1 MPTRSHHPLPLREAF
16 PRLFKAI
23 HLAPITG
30 WLLSGA
36 LLLGCLTQG
45 GGSDTE
51 TLTGRILSP
60 DGLPAADVEVR
71 LMPAAY
77 DPSRPEPGRVRTAR
91 TDARGRYAVPMASAG
106 TYNLVIQAAPGTYG
120 YAGGAGAFVGGLPG
134 DSVPDALTLAKARV
148 FYISLHDDAYTPA
161 DSGTAWFPGTDILVR
176 CDGVTATRVESLPA
190 GLESLVLQSLAGW
203 RHDYRVT
210 LPGDSLDISA
220 TRQGVTVTP
229 R

>member
-1 MPTRSHHPLPLREAF
+1 MRPDPFHSRAARATAPKL
-16 PRLFKAI
+16 I
-23 HLAPITG
+23 LAA
-30 WLLSGA
+30 WSLA
-36 LLLGCLTQG
+36 LLFGCLTQG

-51 TLTGRILSP
+51 TLTGRILAP
-60 DGLPAADVEVR
+60 DGLPAAGVEVR
-71 LMPAAY
+71 LVPEAY
-77 DPSRPEPGRVRTAR
+77 DPSRPEPGKVRAAL
-91 TDARGRYAVPMASAG
+91 TDAEGRYSVPKTSAG
-106 TYNLVIQAAPGTYG
+106 NYNLIVREAPGAYG
-120 YAGGAGAFVGGLPG
+120 LAGGAGVFAEGLPA
-134 DSVPDALTLAKARV
+134 DSVPAVLTLAKARV

-220 TRQGVTVTP
+220 NRQGVTVTP